1 MKTYTIRSTGR
12 SEIAAALCKYCA
24 FGKPGQSLIENG
36 CNQRSFSLFVAKV
49 AFAYMA
55 KKATEQQ
62 LADCFDLLSACN
74 ASAARQALA
83 DCALKIEGE
92 EKEISVSSYW
102 AKHGKI
108 AAPNLALLDL

>member
-1 MKTYTIRSTGR
+1 MKNYTIRSTGR

-36 CNQRSFSLFVAKV
+36 CNQS
-49 AFAYMA
+49 AFALFIARVAIAYVS

-62 LADCFDLLSACN
+62 LADCFEMLSACN
-74 ASAARQALA
+74 ASAARQALQE
-83 DCALKIEGE
+83 CVLKLEGE
-92 EKEISVSSYW
+92 EKEISVATYW
-102 AKHGKI
+102 AKHGKV